1 MSNILF
7 EINNL
12 SKSFGQGEA
21 KVRALQNIN
30 FKINEGELIA
40 ITGPSGCGKS
50 TLLNVIAGLIKS
62 NEGSILF
69 KGEDILKWS
78 NTDISEYRNKNI
90 GYIMQNFGLINSLSI
105 IKNVLLPIKKAKER
119 KEKKKIALSRL
130 KSLGILEKEKSYPHE
145 LSGGQRQRV
154 AIARALMNNPK
165 VILADEP
172 TGSLDLKNSQ
182 MIMDILKDIN
192 KNGTTVLLVTHQKE
206 LADQCDRYIELEDG
220 RIISDKIK
228 WQIIINTVL
237 IGYNS
242 WKLQF
247 KQKIP

>member
-21 KVRALQNIN
+21 QVKALQNID
-30 FKINEGELIA
+30 FKISEGELIA

-50 TLLNVIAGLIKS
+50 TLLNIIAGLLETA
-62 NEGSILF
+62 EGSIIF

-78 NTDISEYRNKNI
+78 NSDISEYRNKNI
-90 GYIMQNFGLINSLSI
+90 GYIMQNFGLINSISI
-105 IKNVLLPIKKAKER
+105 IKNVLLPIKKVKER
-119 KEKKKIALSRL
+119 KDKKNTALGRL

-182 MIMDILKDIN
+182 MIMEILKDIN
-192 KNGTTVLLVTHQKE
+192 RNGTTVLLVTHQKE
-206 LADQCDRYIELEDG
+206 LADQCNRYIELEDG
-220 RIISDKIK
+220 RIISDKMK
-228 WQIIINTVL
+228 
-237 IGYNS
+237 
-242 WKLQF
+242 
-247 KQKIP
+247 